1 MKLIINFYHSYN
13 YCYYSSLLLLYYHI
27 CLSIFKF
34 VYFYLSYFLKFCFCT
49 YYSVILLCYYCQ
61 EILTIYQVQKNNL
74 KHYSHGTLSFLF
86 FFFFL
91 LICFV
96 LFLNTVMNIQ
106 GIILFQKGCCGWC
119 PLPPMLEPNEIH
131 KIFKGCCLHMILYLV
146 VSYCQK
152 FTSHKISP
160 YCANI
165 LLLSSLRTSGNIYFS

>member
-1 MKLIINFYHSYN
+1 MFLYLLF
-13 YCYYSSLLLLYYHI
+13 CYSVMLLLPRNTY
-27 CLSIFKF
+27 
-34 VYFYLSYFLKFCFCT
+34 YLSSSKKQ
-49 YYSVILLCYYCQ
+49 SKALLPWD
-61 EILTIYQVQKNNL
+61 TF
-74 KHYSHGTLSFLF
+74 LSFFL
-86 FFFFL
+86 FFFL

-119 PLPPMLEPNEIH
+119 PLPPMLERNEIH

>member
-1 MKLIINFYHSYN
+1 MFLYLLF
-13 YCYYSSLLLLYYHI
+13 CYSVMLLLPRNTY
-27 CLSIFKF
+27 
-34 VYFYLSYFLKFCFCT
+34 YLSSSKKR
-49 YYSVILLCYYCQ
+49 SKALLPWD
-61 EILTIYQVQKNNL
+61 TF
-74 KHYSHGTLSFLF
+74 LSFFL
-86 FFFFL
+86 FFFL

-131 KIFKGCCLHMILYLV
+131 KIFKGCYLHMILYLV